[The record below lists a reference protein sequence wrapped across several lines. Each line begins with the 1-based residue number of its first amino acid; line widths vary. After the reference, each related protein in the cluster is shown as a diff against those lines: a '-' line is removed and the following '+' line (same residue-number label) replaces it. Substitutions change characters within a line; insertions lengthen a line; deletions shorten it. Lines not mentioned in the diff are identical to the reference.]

1 METIKVDDLKL
12 LVAYI
17 RGRFFKEFNSPLITP
32 ISTLIF
38 IMLEVIIT
46 GLEKGLSKP
55 EIKTMIDECWDRK

>member
-1 METIKVDDLKL
+1 METIKVSDLKL
-12 LVAYI
+12 LIAYI
-17 RGRFFKEFNSPLITP
+17 RGRFFKEFYSPLITP